1 MSDKQ
6 ARMELALGG
15 SASVDRRQTAGQQSF
30 RIRKFSRNGSL
41 SRRSSRSLSQK
52 DPGEAVGG
60 FIGTTELTDL
70 KKTIDSE
77 DEDGIVQ
84 MRERSRAAGKR
95 RDESEAKEKIKLLDV
110 NVDLGNKTQKQ
121 AQKVNQEVIP
131 NIARVG
137 DASTTSKDD
146 KDR

>member
-1 MSDKQ
+1 
-6 ARMELALGG
+6 MELALGG
-15 SASVDRRQTAGQQSF
+15 SASVDRRQAPGQQSF

-41 SRRSSRSLSQK
+41 SRRSSKSLSQK
-52 DPGEAVGG
+52 DGVNDVVGG

-95 RDESEAKEKIKLLDV
+95 RDESEAKDKIKLLDV
-110 NVDLGNKTQKQ
+110 NVDLGNKTQK
-121 AQKVNQEVIP
+121 
-131 NIARVG
+131 
-137 DASTTSKDD
+137 
-146 KDR
+146 